1 MPTMT
6 LTNEQVINLVRQ
18 LPLQEKQTALMALA
32 EEARTRQ
39 LSRMTFAEA
48 QLRQLCAERGLDWEV
63 MSEDEREQ
71 FVDDLLHEGLA

>member
-71 FVDDLLHEGLA
+71 FVDDLLHEDLA